1 MNAQRTVAGRVERVN
16 QGRQPGPNVL
26 RLRRIGETLARI
38 QAAATRS
45 CRLEPAGI
53 SLTARLSHTGKD

>member
-1 MNAQRTVAGRVERVN
+1 MNAHRAVAARVERVN

-38 QAAATRS
+38 QAAATA
-45 CRLEPAGI
+45 PPP
-53 SLTARLSHTGKD
+53 